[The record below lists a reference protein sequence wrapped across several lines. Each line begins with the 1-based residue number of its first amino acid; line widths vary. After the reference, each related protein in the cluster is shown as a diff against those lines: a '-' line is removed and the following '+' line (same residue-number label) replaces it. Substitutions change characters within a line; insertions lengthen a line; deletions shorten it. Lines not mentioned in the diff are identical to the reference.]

1 MANGV
6 NKIILVGNLGR
17 DPEVRYAQSGMAIC
31 TLSVAISERKKDGDE
46 WKEHTEWYRVKV
58 FGRTAENAAQYLA
71 KGRQVYIEG
80 KGRHDKYTDKEGVER
95 RTFEVI
101 ADNLVFLSSGGG
113 GGGAAGGGGGGG
125 GGGGNYGGGGG
136 GGGGNRPAPSGDKGG
151 GGGGGAGGDKGG
163 GDDGFYDDDLP
174 F

>member
-6 NKIILVGNLGR
+6 NKMIVLGNLGR

-31 TLSVAISERKKDGDE
+31 MLSVAVSERRKKGEE
-46 WKEHTEWYRVKV
+46 WVEHTEWFRVKC
-58 FGRTAENAAQYLA
+58 FGKTAENAAQYLS
-71 KGRQVYIEG
+71 KGRQVYVEG

-95 RTFEVI
+95 HTFEVV
-101 ADNLVFLSSGGG
+101 ADNVLFLSGGG
-113 GGGAAGGGGGGG
+113 EHIGRGAGGGGSG
-125 GGGGNYGGGGG
+125 
-136 GGGGNRPAPSGDKGG
+136 RPAAQGPNAPSPKGQG
-151 GGGGGAGGDKGG
+151 GG